1 MGRDLYVTG
10 LSTFTGDATFDGHLL
25 PVNAS
30 TQLGISSSVFGA
42 AYIDD
47 LLLDGSKLSVTTDNT
62 NLQFEANGTGIID
75 FLSPVLVAA
84 AATFTGDITLS
95 NSSLIVENASNHAQV
110 TLAPDGV
117 TINQSTTIVDSLT
130 TEKISITGLDGS
142 TTRTTP
148 FFKVGSTGVSI
159 DSSSRSTGSAV
170 IYGGLGVEK
179 NIYAK
184 SIYANNLESTLHSL
198 TVSNNQSISGALT
211 VTGPINANGGLVG
224 TVQVA
229 EKANHIAGGAAGRIL
244 YQSAS
249 NVTTNSSDLKF
260 YVSGTT
266 KELQVKGDIVAF
278 YSSDERFKDN
288 IKKIDNP
295 LEKVLSIGGYT
306 FDWNETSGKKDYG
319 SETGVIAQEIEKLG
333 LPGVVETR
341 EDGHLAVRY
350 DKLVPLLIES
360 IKELNDKVEELQN
373 RIYK

>member
-1 MGRDLYVTG
+1 MLKGI
-10 LSTFTGDATFDGHLL
+10 FIKKAHLH
-25 PVNAS
+25 VNESAR
-30 TQLGISSSVFGA
+30 
-42 AYIDD
+42 
-47 LLLDGSKLSVTTDNT
+47 
-62 NLQFEANGTGIID
+62 
-75 FLSPVLVAA
+75 
-84 AATFTGDITLS
+84 
-95 NSSLIVENASNHAQV
+95 
-110 TLAPDGV
+110 AP
-117 TINQSTTIVDSLT
+117 
-130 TEKISITGLDGS
+130 
-142 TTRTTP
+142 P
-148 FFKVGSTGVSI
+148 
-159 DSSSRSTGSAV
+159 
-170 IYGGLGVEK
+170 
-179 NIYAK
+179 
-184 SIYANNLESTLHSL
+184 
-198 TVSNNQSISGALT
+198 
-211 VTGPINANGGLVG
+211 VTGPIIANSGLVG
-224 TVQVA
+224 TVQLA
-229 EKANHIAGGAAGRIL
+229 EKANHISGGAAGRIL

-266 KELQVKGDIVAF
+266 KELQVNGDIVAF